1 MTADVWTAESMK
13 VGFLGVTAHWIGVKD
28 KIWTLKSAV
37 IGLRAISGTHAG
49 DNMGRYMIGVCDRV
63 GITSKT
69 HSKVRSREIPIS
81 SQQSHM
87 LIDNRYR

>member
-13 VGFLGVTAHWIGVKD
+13 VGFLGVMVHWIGVKD

-49 DNMGRYMIGVCDRV
+49 DNMG
-63 GITSKT
+63 
-69 HSKVRSREIPIS
+69 
-81 SQQSHM
+81 
-87 LIDNRYR
+87 